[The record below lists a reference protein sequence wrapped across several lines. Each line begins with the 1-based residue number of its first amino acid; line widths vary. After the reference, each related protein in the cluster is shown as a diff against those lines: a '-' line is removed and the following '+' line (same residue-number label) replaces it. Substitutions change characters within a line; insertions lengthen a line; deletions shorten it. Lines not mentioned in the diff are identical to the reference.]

1 MNILIKVNKI
11 FFTGLIFFFNL
22 SPAFSSQV
30 LKSFNTTIQIR
41 TQEDRFY
48 TRQPVWVTVCI
59 ENKGTNGP
67 GLVNV
72 PLDKQFIMEDSQ
84 GNRLPV
90 NVDRGE
96 SGSSRRMRSG
106 EIIENKV
113 NVIRT
118 FYLLGKRDPYLPSDE
133 YTVIFHWE
141 EEGYRCLSSNKIS
154 IVVTDPK
161 GDEFK
166 ALNLLNNG
174 DRHYRLKQLEKSDE
188 CYLKLVEKYPESMY
202 AANGL
207 ELIFRNHLNRYDGE
221 HQAIRIKTAKRL
233 LEEYPEGHYHMSWIF
248 FELEDDYRRQNNLKG
263 LGDYMEFL
271 RNKTPS
277 SEIKSMAEKV
287 LRRIENNIGIQK

>member
-1 MNILIKVNKI
+1 MNILIKINKI

-22 SPAFSSQV
+22 SPIFSSQV
-30 LKSFNTTIQIR
+30 LKSFHTTIQIW

-48 TRQPVWVTVCI
+48 TRQPVWVKIRI
-59 ENKGTNGP
+59 ENKGTDGP

-72 PLDKQFIMEDSQ
+72 PLDKQFVMEDSR

-90 NVDRGE
+90 NVDRE
-96 SGSSRRMRSG
+96 EPGSSRRMRSG
-106 EIIENKV
+106 EIIENRV
-113 NVIRT
+113 NVIRA
-118 FYLLGKRDPYLPSDE
+118 FYMLGKRDPYLPPDE
-133 YTVIFHWE
+133 YTVVFRWE
-141 EEGYRCLSSNKIS
+141 EEGYQCLSSNKIS

-161 GDEFK
+161 GDDFK

-174 DRHYRLKQLEKSDE
+174 DRHYRLKQLDKADE
-188 CYLKLVEKYPESMY
+188 CYLKCVEKYPESIY

-233 LEEYPEGHYHMSWIF
+233 LEEYPNSHYHMSWIF

-263 LGDYMEFL
+263 FLEYMEFL
-271 RNKTPS
+271 RTKTPS
-277 SEIKSMAEKV
+277 SEIKSMAEKG
-287 LRRIENNIGIQK
+287 LKRIEKHIGIEK